1 MKIGVFVAFA
11 GRNCGGPEVFE
22 RELVR
27 SLVAADP
34 RHEYHLYCLDRHAP
48 SVIDLQHPNVKYHVL
63 RPRFRVVSM
72 LTSLPRIVART
83 QPDVFHAPM
92 VTPAFCPTNTIM
104 AVQCSS
110 LIRHPE
116 FFPPLVRMRL
126 EFLLHRAVPKA
137 EIVVCPSQHVREVVQ
152 EKFHLPDDRLR
163 VIGPGVSP
171 AFHPIEEAAKRRY
184 LEDEHD
190 IRYPYFLLSG
200 RWEAR
205 KNVVKTL
212 EAFAHFKRTYRTEH
226 KLVLTGGR
234 SWGTAEIQCILD
246 RQELRDMVVDL
257 GKTPL
262 DELPYLYAGAEAL
275 VYVSLWEGFGM
286 PIIEAMAC
294 GTPVITS
301 NTSAMPET
309 SGGQALLVDP
319 TSIEEISAGLYR
331 ATRDHA
337 WRERAHVEG
346 IQRAKLFTWELVA
359 ERFLGLYDEV
369 GGGPVL
375 SRSTGGTAAACSR

>member
-1 MKIGVFVAFA
+1 MRIGVFVAFA

-27 SLVAADP
+27 SLVAVNP
-34 RHEYHLYCLDRHAP
+34 GHEYHVYCLDRHAP
-48 SVIDLQHPNVKYHVL
+48 EVIGLQHPSVTCHVL
-63 RPRFRVVSM
+63 KPSFRVISM
-72 LTSLPRIVART
+72 ITSLPRVVAQT
-83 QPDVFHAPM
+83 QPDIFHAPM
-92 VTPAFCPTNTIM
+92 VTPPFCPKNTIM

-116 FFPPLVRMRL
+116 FFPPLVRLRL
-126 EFLLHRAVPKA
+126 EFLLYRAIPKSA
-137 EIVVCPSQHVREVVQ
+137 IVVCPSEHVREVVQ
-152 EKFHLPDDRLR
+152 EKFRLPDDRFR

-171 AFHPIEEAAKRRY
+171 AFHPIAEEAKRHY
-184 LEDEHD
+184 LENEHD

-205 KNVVKTL
+205 KNIVKTL
-212 EAFAHFKRTYRTEH
+212 EAFAHFKRTYKTEH

-234 SWGTAEIQCILD
+234 SWGTAEVQAILD
-246 RQELRDMVVDL
+246 HPELKDMVVDL
-257 GKTPL
+257 GKTPI

-294 GTPVITS
+294 GTPVVTS

-309 SGGQALLVDP
+309 AGGHALLVDP
-319 TSIEEISAGLYR
+319 NSIEQISAALFR
-331 ATRDHA
+331 ATQDHA
-337 WRERAHVEG
+337 WRQRARVNG
-346 IQRAKLFTWELVA
+346 IQRAKLFTWESVA
-359 ERFLGLYDEV
+359 EKFLGLYDEV
-369 GGGPVL
+369 GGGTPAGAASGGRTAY
-375 SRSTGGTAAACSR
+375 SR